1 MGKDGIRRFD
11 DYSMEELL
19 SMPPEELMAAASN
32 RFKLDLPPS
41 IDTVDNLN
49 KLAKL
54 MSKSIS
60 EYSYLINMAQIAR
73 MRKRALKRS
82 GADKFTVECADQ
94 RRNFYELCGNHE
106 SRISGSLQND
116 HGETGDQRRAEIY
129 RREVEHDSISGM
141 CRTDIFCRSPHQFL
155 QNFRLD

>member
-1 MGKDGIRRFD
+1 MGKDGISRFD

-82 GADKFTVECADQ
+82 GADKFTVEDALT
-94 RRNFYELCGNHE
+94 REEIFTNY
-106 SRISGSLQND
+106 
-116 HGETGDQRRAEIY
+116 AEIMKAAY
-129 RREVEHDSISGM
+129 QAASRMITVKQEINEELKF
-141 CRTDIFCRSPHQFL
+141 TDGR
-155 QNFRLD
+155 

>member
-1 MGKDGIRRFD
+1 MGKDGTRRFD

-60 EYSYLINMAQIAR
+60 EYSYLINMAQITR

-82 GADKFTVECADQ
+82 GADKFTVEDALT
-94 RRNFYELCGNHE
+94 REEIFTNY
-106 SRISGSLQND
+106 
-116 HGETGDQRRAEIY
+116 AEIMKAAY
-129 RREVEHDSISGM
+129 QAASRMITVKQEINEELKF
-141 CRTDIFCRSPHQFL
+141 TDGR
-155 QNFRLD
+155 

>member
-82 GADKFTVECADQ
+82 GADKFTVEDALT
-94 RRNFYELCGNHE
+94 REENFTNY
-106 SRISGSLQND
+106 
-116 HGETGDQRRAEIY
+116 AEIMKAAY
-129 RREVEHDSISGM
+129 QAASRMITVKQEINEELKF
-141 CRTDIFCRSPHQFL
+141 TDGR
-155 QNFRLD
+155 

>member
-1 MGKDGIRRFD
+1 MGKDGTRRFD

-73 MRKRALKRS
+73 MRKRALKRA
-82 GADKFTVECADQ
+82 GADKFTVEDALT
-94 RRNFYELCGNHE
+94 REEIFTNY
-106 SRISGSLQND
+106 
-116 HGETGDQRRAEIY
+116 AEIMKAAY
-129 RREVEHDSISGM
+129 QAASRMITVKQEINEELKF
-141 CRTDIFCRSPHQFL
+141 TDGR
-155 QNFRLD
+155 

>member
-60 EYSYLINMAQIAR
+60 EYSYLINMVQIAR

-82 GADKFTVECADQ
+82 GADKFTVEDALT
-94 RRNFYELCGNHE
+94 REEIFTNY
-106 SRISGSLQND
+106 
-116 HGETGDQRRAEIY
+116 AEIMKAAY
-129 RREVEHDSISGM
+129 QAASRMITVKQEINEELKF
-141 CRTDIFCRSPHQFL
+141 TDGR
-155 QNFRLD
+155 

>member
-49 KLAKL
+49 KLA
-54 MSKSIS
+54 
-60 EYSYLINMAQIAR
+60 
-73 MRKRALKRS
+73 
-82 GADKFTVECADQ
+82 DKFTVEDALT
-94 RRNFYELCGNHE
+94 REEIFTNY
-106 SRISGSLQND
+106 
-116 HGETGDQRRAEIY
+116 AEIMKAAY
-129 RREVEHDSISGM
+129 QAASRMITVKQEINEELKF
-141 CRTDIFCRSPHQFL
+141 TDGR
-155 QNFRLD
+155 

>member
-41 IDTVDNLN
+41 IDTGDNLN

-82 GADKFTVECADQ
+82 GADKFTVEDALT
-94 RRNFYELCGNHE
+94 REEIFTNY
-106 SRISGSLQND
+106 
-116 HGETGDQRRAEIY
+116 AEIMKAAY
-129 RREVEHDSISGM
+129 QAASRMITVKQEINEELKF
-141 CRTDIFCRSPHQFL
+141 TDGR
-155 QNFRLD
+155 

>member
-82 GADKFTVECADQ
+82 GVDKFTVEDALT
-94 RRNFYELCGNHE
+94 REEIFTNY
-106 SRISGSLQND
+106 
-116 HGETGDQRRAEIY
+116 AEIMKAAY
-129 RREVEHDSISGM
+129 QAASRMITVKQEINEELKF
-141 CRTDIFCRSPHQFL
+141 TDGR
-155 QNFRLD
+155 

>member
-1 MGKDGIRRFD
+1 MGKDGTRRFD

-82 GADKFTVECADQ
+82 GADKFMVEDALT
-94 RRNFYELCGNHE
+94 REEIFTNY
-106 SRISGSLQND
+106 
-116 HGETGDQRRAEIY
+116 AEIMKAAY
-129 RREVEHDSISGM
+129 QAASRMITVKQEINEELKF
-141 CRTDIFCRSPHQFL
+141 TDGR
-155 QNFRLD
+155 

>member
-19 SMPPEELMAAASN
+19 SMPPEELMAAASK

-82 GADKFTVECADQ
+82 GADKFTVEDALT
-94 RRNFYELCGNHE
+94 REEIFTNY
-106 SRISGSLQND
+106 
-116 HGETGDQRRAEIY
+116 AEIMKAAY
-129 RREVEHDSISGM
+129 QAASRMITVKQEINEELKF
-141 CRTDIFCRSPHQFL
+141 TDGR
-155 QNFRLD
+155 

>member
-82 GADKFTVECADQ
+82 GADKFAVEDALN
-94 RRNFYELCGNHE
+94 REEIFTNY
-106 SRISGSLQND
+106 
-116 HGETGDQRRAEIY
+116 AEIMKAAY
-129 RREVEHDSISGM
+129 QAASRMITVKQEINEELKF
-141 CRTDIFCRSPHQFL
+141 TDGR
-155 QNFRLD
+155 

>member
-82 GADKFTVECADQ
+82 GADMFAVEDALTREEIFTNYAEIMKAAYQAASRMITVKQEINEELKFTDG
-94 RRNFYELCGNHE
+94 R
-106 SRISGSLQND
+106 
-116 HGETGDQRRAEIY
+116 
-129 RREVEHDSISGM
+129 
-141 CRTDIFCRSPHQFL
+141 
-155 QNFRLD
+155 

>member
-82 GADKFTVECADQ
+82 GADKFTVEFALT
-94 RRNFYELCGNHE
+94 REEIFTNY
-106 SRISGSLQND
+106 
-116 HGETGDQRRAEIY
+116 AEIMKAAY
-129 RREVEHDSISGM
+129 QAASRMITVKQEINEELKF
-141 CRTDIFCRSPHQFL
+141 TDGR
-155 QNFRLD
+155 

>member
-1 MGKDGIRRFD
+1 MGNDGMRRFD

-19 SMPPEELMAAASN
+19 SKPPEEQMAAASN

-54 MSKSIS
+54 MSKRIS

-82 GADKFTVECADQ
+82 GADKFTVEDALT
-94 RRNFYELCGNHE
+94 REEIFTNY
-106 SRISGSLQND
+106 
-116 HGETGDQRRAEIY
+116 AEIMKAAY
-129 RREVEHDSISGM
+129 QAASRMITVKQEINEELKF
-141 CRTDIFCRSPHQFL
+141 TDGR
-155 QNFRLD
+155 

>member
-11 DYSMEELL
+11 DYFMEELL

-82 GADKFTVECADQ
+82 GADKFTVEDALT
-94 RRNFYELCGNHE
+94 REEIFTNY
-106 SRISGSLQND
+106 
-116 HGETGDQRRAEIY
+116 AEIMKAAY
-129 RREVEHDSISGM
+129 QAASRMITVKQEINEELKF
-141 CRTDIFCRSPHQFL
+141 TDGR
-155 QNFRLD
+155 

>member
-1 MGKDGIRRFD
+1 MGKDGTRRFD

-49 KLAKL
+49 KLARL

-60 EYSYLINMAQIAR
+60 EYSYLVNMAQIAR
-73 MRKRALKRS
+73 MRKRSLKRS
-82 GADKFTVECADQ
+82 GADKFTVEDALT
-94 RRNFYELCGNHE
+94 RE
-106 SRISGSLQND
+106 
-116 HGETGDQRRAEIY
+116 EIFTNY
-129 RREVEHDSISGM
+129 AAL
-141 CRTDIFCRSPHQFL
+141 PL
-155 QNFRLD
+155 AA

>member
-19 SMPPEELMAAASN
+19 SMPPEDLMAAASN

-82 GADKFTVECADQ
+82 GADKFTVEDALT
-94 RRNFYELCGNHE
+94 REEIFTNY
-106 SRISGSLQND
+106 
-116 HGETGDQRRAEIY
+116 AEIMKAAY
-129 RREVEHDSISGM
+129 QAASRMITVKQEINEELKF
-141 CRTDIFCRSPHQFL
+141 TDGR
-155 QNFRLD
+155 

>member
-1 MGKDGIRRFD
+1 MGKDGTRRFD

-82 GADKFTVECADQ
+82 GADKFTVEDALT
-94 RRNFYELCGNHE
+94 REEIFTNY
-106 SRISGSLQND
+106 
-116 HGETGDQRRAEIY
+116 AEIMKAAY
-129 RREVEHDSISGM
+129 QAASRMITVKQEINEELKFTDRR
-141 CRTDIFCRSPHQFL
+141 
-155 QNFRLD
+155 

>member
-82 GADKFTVECADQ
+82 GADKFAVEDALT
-94 RRNFYELCGNHE
+94 REEIFTNY
-106 SRISGSLQND
+106 
-116 HGETGDQRRAEIY
+116 AEIMKAAY
-129 RREVEHDSISGM
+129 QAASRMITVKQEINEALKF
-141 CRTDIFCRSPHQFL
+141 TDGR
-155 QNFRLD
+155 

>member
-49 KLAKL
+49 KLAQL

-60 EYSYLINMAQIAR
+60 EYSYLLNMAQIAR

-82 GADKFTVECADQ
+82 GADKFTVEDALT
-94 RRNFYELCGNHE
+94 REEIFTNY
-106 SRISGSLQND
+106 
-116 HGETGDQRRAEIY
+116 AEIMKAAY
-129 RREVEHDSISGM
+129 QAASRMITVKQEINEELKF
-141 CRTDIFCRSPHQFL
+141 TDGR
-155 QNFRLD
+155 

>member
-82 GADKFTVECADQ
+82 GADKFTVEDALT
-94 RRNFYELCGNHE
+94 REEIFTNY
-106 SRISGSLQND
+106 
-116 HGETGDQRRAEIY
+116 AEIMKDAY
-129 RREVEHDSISGM
+129 QAASRMITVKQEINEELKF
-141 CRTDIFCRSPHQFL
+141 TDGR
-155 QNFRLD
+155 

>member
-1 MGKDGIRRFD
+1 MGKDGTRRFD

-19 SMPPEELMAAASN
+19 SMPPEELMTAASN

-82 GADKFTVECADQ
+82 GADKFTVEDALT
-94 RRNFYELCGNHE
+94 REEIFTNY
-106 SRISGSLQND
+106 
-116 HGETGDQRRAEIY
+116 AEIMKAAY
-129 RREVEHDSISGM
+129 QAASRMITVKQEINEELKF
-141 CRTDIFCRSPHQFL
+141 TDGR
-155 QNFRLD
+155 

>member
-82 GADKFTVECADQ
+82 GADKFTVEDALTRQ
-94 RRNFYELCGNHE
+94 EIFTNY
-106 SRISGSLQND
+106 
-116 HGETGDQRRAEIY
+116 AEIMKAAY
-129 RREVEHDSISGM
+129 QAASRMITVKQEINEELKF
-141 CRTDIFCRSPHQFL
+141 TDGR
-155 QNFRLD
+155 

>member
-60 EYSYLINMAQIAR
+60 EYSYLISMAQIAR

-82 GADKFTVECADQ
+82 GADKFAVEDALT
-94 RRNFYELCGNHE
+94 REEIFTNY
-106 SRISGSLQND
+106 
-116 HGETGDQRRAEIY
+116 AEIMKAAY
-129 RREVEHDSISGM
+129 QAASRMITVKQEINEELKF
-141 CRTDIFCRSPHQFL
+141 TDGR
-155 QNFRLD
+155 

>member
-41 IDTVDNLN
+41 IDTVDNLS

-82 GADKFTVECADQ
+82 GADKFTVEDALT
-94 RRNFYELCGNHE
+94 REEIFTNY
-106 SRISGSLQND
+106 
-116 HGETGDQRRAEIY
+116 AEIMKAAY
-129 RREVEHDSISGM
+129 QAASRMITVKQEINEELKF
-141 CRTDIFCRSPHQFL
+141 TDGR
-155 QNFRLD
+155 

>member
-11 DYSMEELL
+11 AYSMEELL

-82 GADKFTVECADQ
+82 GADKFTVEDALT
-94 RRNFYELCGNHE
+94 REEIFTNY
-106 SRISGSLQND
+106 
-116 HGETGDQRRAEIY
+116 AEIMKAAY
-129 RREVEHDSISGM
+129 QAASRMITVKQEINEELKF
-141 CRTDIFCRSPHQFL
+141 TDGR
-155 QNFRLD
+155 

>member
-82 GADKFTVECADQ
+82 GADKFTVEDALT
-94 RRNFYELCGNHE
+94 REEIFTKY
-106 SRISGSLQND
+106 
-116 HGETGDQRRAEIY
+116 AEIMKAAY
-129 RREVEHDSISGM
+129 QAASRMITVKQEINEELKF
-141 CRTDIFCRSPHQFL
+141 TDGR
-155 QNFRLD
+155 

>member
-19 SMPPEELMAAASN
+19 SMPPEELMAAAPN

-82 GADKFTVECADQ
+82 GADKFTVEDALT
-94 RRNFYELCGNHE
+94 REEIFTNY
-106 SRISGSLQND
+106 
-116 HGETGDQRRAEIY
+116 AEIMKAAY
-129 RREVEHDSISGM
+129 QAASRMITVKQEINEELKF
-141 CRTDIFCRSPHQFL
+141 TDGR
-155 QNFRLD
+155 

>member
-49 KLAKL
+49 KLAQL

-82 GADKFTVECADQ
+82 GADKFTVEDALT
-94 RRNFYELCGNHE
+94 REEIFTNY
-106 SRISGSLQND
+106 
-116 HGETGDQRRAEIY
+116 AEIMKAAY
-129 RREVEHDSISGM
+129 QAASRMITVKQEINEELKF
-141 CRTDIFCRSPHQFL
+141 TDGR
-155 QNFRLD
+155 

>member
-82 GADKFTVECADQ
+82 GTDKFTVEDALT
-94 RRNFYELCGNHE
+94 REEIFTNY
-106 SRISGSLQND
+106 
-116 HGETGDQRRAEIY
+116 AEIMKAAY
-129 RREVEHDSISGM
+129 QAASRMITVKQEINEELKF
-141 CRTDIFCRSPHQFL
+141 TDGR
-155 QNFRLD
+155 

>member
-60 EYSYLINMAQIAR
+60 EYSYLINGVFLGR

-82 GADKFTVECADQ
+82 GADKFTVEDALT
-94 RRNFYELCGNHE
+94 REEIFTNY
-106 SRISGSLQND
+106 
-116 HGETGDQRRAEIY
+116 AEIMKAAY
-129 RREVEHDSISGM
+129 QAASRMITVKQEINEELKF
-141 CRTDIFCRSPHQFL
+141 TDGR
-155 QNFRLD
+155 

>member
-1 MGKDGIRRFD
+1 MWKDGIRRFD

-82 GADKFTVECADQ
+82 GADKFTVEDALT
-94 RRNFYELCGNHE
+94 REEIFTNY
-106 SRISGSLQND
+106 
-116 HGETGDQRRAEIY
+116 AEIMKAAY
-129 RREVEHDSISGM
+129 QAASRMITVKQEINEELKF
-141 CRTDIFCRSPHQFL
+141 TDGR
-155 QNFRLD
+155 

>member
-11 DYSMEELL
+11 DYSMEKLL

-82 GADKFTVECADQ
+82 GADKFTVEDALT
-94 RRNFYELCGNHE
+94 REEIFTNY
-106 SRISGSLQND
+106 
-116 HGETGDQRRAEIY
+116 AEIMKAAY
-129 RREVEHDSISGM
+129 QAASRMITVKQEINEELKF
-141 CRTDIFCRSPHQFL
+141 TDGR
-155 QNFRLD
+155 